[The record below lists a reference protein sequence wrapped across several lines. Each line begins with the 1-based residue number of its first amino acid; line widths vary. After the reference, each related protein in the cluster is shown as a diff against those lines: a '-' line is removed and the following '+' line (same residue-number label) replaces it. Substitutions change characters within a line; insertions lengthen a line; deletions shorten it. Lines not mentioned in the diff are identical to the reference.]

1 MKYTESLKKNDQFR
15 RVYNEKKA
23 KADRFFVMFI
33 RENGLDHNR
42 LGISVSKKAG
52 NSVVRH
58 RLTRLIRESYR
69 LHEEMFSSGL
79 DIVVTI
85 RGMKGNP
92 QLINELISIKRQD
105 VDRSLVYLAK
115 KQSIIRKKSGKN
127 IYSDN

>member
-1 MKYTESLKKNDQFR
+1 MNNTESLKNNLQFR
-15 RVYNEKKA
+15 KVYNEGRP
-23 KADRFFVMFI
+23 KADTYFVMFI

-69 LHEEMFSSGL
+69 LHEDMFSSGL

-85 RGMKGNP
+85 RGVKKNP
-92 QLINELISIKRQD
+92 QIKEKLVKLKRQD
-105 VDRSLVYLAK
+105 VDKSLIYLAK
-115 KQSIIRKKSGKN
+115 KQN
-127 IYSDN
+127 IYKN